1 MSRRKHRRIHQFTS
15 SCTLEI
21 PDDKP
26 EAEFLLRATSTPII
40 EQCVVSGKQI
50 HVTGY
55 INIFTEYVAT
65 INDGTQPVTFLFDRL
80 PFDRTIAYH
89 RARKGMSAFLKCD
102 ITKQYMH
109 LCNSKEVRI
118 TTHIKIFGMKLAREN
133 RSLPLHQCKPYFI
146 NFFEASNPNTYTAS
160 YSPNPDSDQPP
171 TEQELPTLV

>member
-15 SCTLEI
+15 SCTFVT

-26 EAEFLLRATSTPII
+26 EIEFLLRATSTPII

-50 HVTGY
+50 RVTGY
-55 INIFTEYVAT
+55 INFFTEYVAVVD
-65 INDGTQPVTFLFDRL
+65 DGTQPVNFLFHKL

-89 RARKGMSAFLKCD
+89 RAREGMSAFLKCD

-109 LCNSKEVRI
+109 LCNSKEVAI
-118 TTHIKIFGMKLAREN
+118 TTHIKIFGMKLARSN
-133 RSLPLHQCKPYFI
+133 RPLPLHQCKPYSV

-160 YSPNPDSDQPP
+160 YCPNPDSGQPC
-171 TEQELPTLV
+171 EQESPIP